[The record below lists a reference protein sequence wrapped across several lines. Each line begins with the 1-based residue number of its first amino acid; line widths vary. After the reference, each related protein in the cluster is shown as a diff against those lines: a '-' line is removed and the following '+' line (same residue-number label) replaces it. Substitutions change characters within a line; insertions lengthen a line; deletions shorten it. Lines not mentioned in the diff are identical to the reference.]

1 MAAWLPVVTKAIP
14 VIAQIVN
21 IAAPMLTR
29 KSATTDREALT
40 AQQIEELQNAA
51 TQNSESVKA
60 LAAQVKTTFEGLESA
75 AVDLEKRLERQQKL
89 SVAAGIVAITA
100 LGLNVYTFLGG

>member
-21 IAAPMLTR
+21 IAAPMLTK
-29 KSATTDREALT
+29 KSPSADREALI
-40 AQQIEELQNAA
+40 AQQIEELQGAA

-75 AVDLEKRLERQQKL
+75 AVDLQRRLDRQQRL
-89 SVAAGIVAITA
+89 T
-100 LGLNVYTFLGG
+100 LGAVFFGLGGLILSLYTMLGA

>member
-1 MAAWLPVVTKAIP
+1 MAAWLPIVKTAIP

-21 IAAPMLTR
+21 IAAPMLT
-29 KSATTDREALT
+29 KKTGSADRAALT

-60 LAAQVKTTFEGLESA
+60 LAAQVQSTFEGLESA
-75 AVDLEKRLERQQKL
+75 AVDLQNRLDRQQKL
-89 SVAAGIVAITA
+89 STIAAIFGSCGISLSLYV
-100 LGLNVYTFLGG
+100 LPGG

>member
-1 MAAWLPVVTKAIP
+1 MAAWLPIVKTAIP

-21 IAAPMLTR
+21 IAAPMLTK
-29 KSATTDREALT
+29 KSVNTDRETLL

-60 LAAQVKTTFEGLESA
+60 LAAQVQTTFEGIESA
-75 AVDLEKRLERQQKL
+75 AVALQKRLDRQQKL
-89 SVAAGIVAITA
+89 SVVAATFGLCGISLSLYV
-100 LGLNVYTFLGG
+100 LLGG

>member
-1 MAAWLPVVTKAIP
+1 MAAWLPIVTKAIP

-21 IAAPMLTR
+21 IAAPMLT
-29 KSATTDREALT
+29 KNSASADREALT

-60 LAAQVKTTFEGLESA
+60 LAAEVKTTFEGLESA
-75 AVDLEKRLERQQKL
+75 AVDLQKRLDRQQKL
-89 SVAAGIVAITA
+89 SVVAGIFGLSG
-100 LGLNVYTFLGG
+100 LGVSLYAFLLQ

>member
-1 MAAWLPVVTKAIP
+1 MIALAAFAAKAEEKADTP
-14 VIAQIVN
+14 GQ
-21 IAAPMLTR
+21 AAERVLAAFVS
-29 KSATTDREALT
+29 KDREALT

-75 AVDLEKRLERQQKL
+75 AVDLQKRLDRQQKL
-89 SVAAGIVAITA
+89 SAGAAI
-100 LGLNVYTFLGG
+100 LGLSGLGVSLYVLLGG

>member
-21 IAAPMLTR
+21 IAAPMLTKR
-29 KSATTDREALT
+29 SASADRETLM
-40 AQQIEELQNAA
+40 AQQIEELQIAA

-60 LAAQVKTTFEGLESA
+60 LAAQVKTTFEELESA
-75 AVDLEKRLERQQKL
+75 AVDLQLRLDRQQKL
-89 SVAAGIVAITA
+89 SMGAAV
-100 LGLNVYTFLGG
+100 LGFGGLSLSLYTLLGG